1 MLDIA
6 DFVSDRGGNPNKVK
20 ESQRKRFAPES
31 VVDEIL
37 TLYEEARRGT
47 FFKDF
52 ITSPKKVNRLK
63 HAAARYEV
71 MQIGSQLNGL
81 QKEIGKKKKNKED
94 ASSLLE
100 EKAALEQRK
109 KDAEDLA
116 LQKEKQRDSKLR
128 TIGNYVHDS
137 VPVSNNEVGVYR
149 SPKYS
154 FGKGADMHHKD
165 DNVVVKTWV
174 PENVTVEKRD
184 CLSHHEVLTRL
195 DGYDPERGVKIV
207 GHRGYCLT
215 GYGLF
220 LNLALINYGLEFL
233 WGKGYKPNQPPQFML
248 KDMMAKTAQLEQ
260 FDEELYKVTE
270 SEDKSTDKYLIAT
283 SEQPLSALHDG
294 EWLQDKDLPIKYAG
308 YSTCYRKEA
317 GAHGKDA
324 WGIFRVHQFEK
335 IEQFVLTKPEQSW
348 EAFEEMM
355 ATSEEFYKS
364 LGLPYQIVTIVSGA
378 LNNAASKKYDLEAW
392 FPFQGEYK
400 ELVSCSNCTDYQ
412 ARALEIRYGT
422 KKATDV
428 KKSYVH
434 ALNAT
439 LCATERTLCCIL
451 ENYQKEDG
459 FIVPEPLRKYIPGA
473 PEFLPYTKEL
483 PKDSTSQKAKGK
495 QSSKAAS
502 GAEEATRKIQDLR
515 V

>member
-1 MLDIA
+1 MLDLA
-6 DFVSDRGGNPNKVK
+6 DFVTDRGGNPNKIK
-20 ESQRKRFAPES
+20 ESQRKRSAPEDA
-31 VVDEIL
+31 VDGVIA
-37 TLYEEARRGT
+37 LYEEARR
-47 FFKDF
+47 
-52 ITSPKKVNRLK
+52 
-63 HAAARYEV
+63 ARYEV
-71 MQIGSQLNGL
+71 MQINSQLNAL
-81 QKEIGKKKKNKED
+81 LKEIGKKKKSKED
-94 ASSLLE
+94 ASDLIEQKAGLE
-100 EKAALEQRK
+100 KEKKAAEEI
-109 KDAEDLA
+109 AS
-116 LQKEKQRDSKLR
+116 QKENQRDRMIR
-128 TIGNYVHDS
+128 TIGNYVHES
-137 VPVSNNEVGVYR
+137 VPVSNNE
-149 SPKYS
+149 
-154 FGKGADMHHKD
+154 D
-165 DNVVVKTWV
+165 DNVVVKKWA
-174 PENVTVEKRD
+174 PENVAVEKRN

-248 KDMMAKTAQLEQ
+248 RDLMAKTAQLEQ
-260 FDEELYKVTE
+260 FDEELYKVSE

-317 GAHGKDA
+317 GSHGKDA

-335 IEQFVLTKPEQSW
+335 IEQFVLTKPENSW
-348 EAFEEMM
+348 EAFDEMM
-355 ATSEEFYKS
+355 ATSEEFYRS
-364 LGLPYQIVTIVSGA
+364 LGLPFQVVAIVSGA
-378 LNNAASKKYDLEAW
+378 LNNAAAKKYDLEAW

-412 ARALEIRYGT
+412 SRALEIRYGT
-422 KKATDV
+422 KKATDAR
-428 KKSYVH
+428 KSYVH

-451 ENYQKEDG
+451 ENYQTENG
-459 FIVPEPLRKYIPGA
+459 FNVPEPLRKYIPGA

-483 PKDSTSQKAKGK
+483 PKDTTSHKAKGK
-495 QSSKAAS
+495 QTTKPPSDPS
-502 GAEEATRKIQDLR
+502 EATKKLQGLQ